1 MTMWKPIYDLSRI
14 LFGLAEHVQE
24 DRDEIKEIRRDL
36 RDLTLVVERLPSQI
50 ARSSGSGTC
59 SCCAWRTV
67 FCAAGWQ
74 ATRTAA
80 ADPTAAVHVR
90 G

>member
-1 MTMWKPIYDLSRI
+1 MWKPLYDLARI

-36 RDLTLVVERLPSQI
+36 RDLTVVVQRLRAQLAQGEQREREMLKLRLENSILRRHRGLP
-50 ARSSGSGTC
+50 
-59 SCCAWRTV
+59 
-67 FCAAGWQ
+67 AAE
-74 ATRTAA
+74 
-80 ADPTAAVHVR
+80 ADNA